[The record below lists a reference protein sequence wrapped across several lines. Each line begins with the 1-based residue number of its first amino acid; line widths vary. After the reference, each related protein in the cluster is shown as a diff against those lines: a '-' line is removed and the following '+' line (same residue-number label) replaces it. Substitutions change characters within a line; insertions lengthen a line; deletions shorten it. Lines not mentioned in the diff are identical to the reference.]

1 MSIVVECP
9 ACGKKYTV
17 PDGSAGRTGKCQ
29 ACGGTIQVPAAAG
42 GAAAPEPT
50 APEPAAPKPAAP
62 EAVAAPLDS
71 SLPEQ
76 MTANRAIAGKT
87 CTVCGEAIGLGE
99 VVRNCKGC
107 GEPSHD
113 HCWQSN
119 GGCGTAACPNAPLPK
134 IERPP
139 AAAAAAAAA
148 TAPPPAS
155 AAGTK
160 FCQFCGEKIA
170 AAAVKCRH
178 CGEFLSRG
186 PHARG
191 GAPKTSGLAIASLVC
206 GIVSSFLCCY
216 GMPTSIA
223 AIVMGVAAKKNI
235 AASRGS
241 VTGGGMATA
250 GIILGVVWL
259 VLSLLFIVLIV
270 VGEGLVD

>member
-99 VVRNCKGC
+99 VVRNCRGC

-178 CGEFLSRG
+178 CGEFLRQGRRG
-186 PHARG
+186 PG
-191 GAPKTSGLAIASLVC
+191 GATRTSGKAIASLVLGITSFICC
-206 GIVSSFLCCY
+206 GVILGLIAIGY
-216 GMPTSIA
+216 GVGA
-223 AIVMGVAAKKNI
+223 QKEI
-235 AASRGS
+235 AASRGAI
-241 VTGGGMATA
+241 TGKGLATA
-250 GIILGVVWL
+250 GIILGAL
-259 VLSLLFIVLIV
+259 GFIASLLLILFREHLQI
-270 VGEGLVD
+270 GAM